1 MCRIIDQLAS
11 ERGFTPDDANYIF
24 TRISNHLVEKIPA
37 LKQVME
43 DVFADA
49 PDDELQEHISK
60 MIILLQQHG
69 MKAFKTWQMPH
80 QSIIREQG
88 SSRVL

>member
-1 MCRIIDQLAS
+1 MCRIIDQLVS

-24 TRISNHLVEKIPA
+24 TVISDHLIEKIPA

-43 DVFADA
+43 DVFADV
-49 PDDELQEHISK
+49 PDDKLQEHISK
-60 MIILLQQHG
+60 MIVLLQQHG

-80 QSIIREQG
+80 QSIIRQPG
-88 SSRVL
+88 CSRIL